1 MPAAF
6 RLYPSFQTFFGDD
19 GTLLAGGQL
28 RFTLA
33 GTATPK
39 DVFGEKALST
49 NNGSTIDLDAAGRP
63 EHPIWGS
70 GQYDVALHDADGVK
84 VGEDLTVEIPG
95 GEATALP
102 SLSADKFLTNDGS
115 VMSWAPVIQ
124 VPDPT
129 GSANKVL
136 STDGTSL
143 SWIDKPADGAAGA
156 DATNVGATST
166 SLHVEDMY
174 VVTGSGTG
182 TSVGGR
188 TQSVSVT
195 FGTAFT
201 STPVFIGIQVTSSSL
216 SSGGNMPS
224 WSITTSSTTGFTV
237 QFTMGELDDSQ
248 SKYNFNAGVAFK
260 YAAMGVRTA

>member
-1 MPAAF
+1 MAAAF
-6 RLYPSFQTFFGDD
+6 RLYPQFSTFWSDD

-28 RFTLA
+28 RFFEA

-39 DVFGEKALST
+39 NVYGEKALST

-70 GQYDVALHDADGVK
+70 GQYDVHLYDADNVK

-102 SLSADKFLTNDGS
+102 TLSADKFLTNDGS
-115 VMSWAPVIQ
+115 VMSWAEVLQ

-129 GSANKVL
+129 GSADKIL
-136 STDGTSL
+136 STDGTTL
-143 SWIDKPADGAAGA
+143 SWIAKPADGAAGTA
-156 DATNVGATST
+156 NVSQTATSYT
-166 SLHVEDMY
+166 VEDML
-174 VVTGSGTG
+174 VQTGSATG
-182 TSVGGR
+182 TSAGGR

-201 STPVFIGIQVTSSSL
+201 STPIFVDVAVTSTSL
-216 SSGGNMPS
+216 SSFGNMPS
-224 WSITTSSTTGFTV
+224 HTITAKSTTGFTV
-237 QFTMGELDDSQ
+237 KFTMGELDDSQ
-248 SKYNFNAGVAFK
+248 AGFDFNAGVAFD
-260 YAAMGVRTA
+260 YMAVGVKTA

>member
-6 RLYPSFQTFFGDD
+6 RLYPTFQTFFSDD

-28 RFTLA
+28 RFKLA
-33 GTATPK
+33 GTSTAK
-39 DVFGEKALST
+39 DVYGEKALST

-70 GQYDVALHDADGVK
+70 GQYDVDLYDADGVK

-102 SLSADKFLTNDGS
+102 ALSADKFLTNDGS
-115 VMSWAPVIQ
+115 VMSWADVLQ

-136 STDGTSL
+136 STDGETL
-143 SWIDKPADGAAGA
+143 SWIDKPADGADASNVAA
-156 DATNVGATST
+156 DTTSF
-166 SLHVEDMY
+166 HVDDMY
-174 VVTGSGTG
+174 LVTGTG
-182 TSVGGR
+182 TGSSTGGR
-188 TQSVSVT
+188 TQDVSVT

-201 STPVFIGIQVTSSSL
+201 SAPVFVGIQVTSSSL
-216 SSGGNMPS
+216 SSAGNMPS
-224 WSITTSSTTGFTV
+224 WAITSSSTTGFTV
-237 QFTMGELDDSQ
+237 KFTMGELDDSQ
-248 SKYNFNAGVAFK
+248 SKYNFNAGVSFK
-260 YAAMGVRTA
+260 YMAVGVRTS